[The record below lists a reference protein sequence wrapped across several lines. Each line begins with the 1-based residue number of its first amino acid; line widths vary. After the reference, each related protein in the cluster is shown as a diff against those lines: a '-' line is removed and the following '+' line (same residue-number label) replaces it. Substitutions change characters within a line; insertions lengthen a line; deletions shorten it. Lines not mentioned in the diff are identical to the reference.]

1 MKPYWTIIHPGAMS
15 SGTKA
20 TGFGLRKIQV
30 QVQILPFTI
39 YVNFNGSIF
48 LLGTLET
55 KTNPKGP
62 PPQAHVGST
71 EIQKSRLGVMRNMLR
86 SNGG

>member
-1 MKPYWTIIHPGAMS
+1 MKPYWTVIHPGAMS
-15 SGTKA
+15 SGPKA

-55 KTNPKGP
+55 ETNPKGRP
-62 PPQAHVGST
+62 
-71 EIQKSRLGVMRNMLR
+71 SRPSRHMWGRLR
-86 SNGG
+86 SRSQDLG